1 MINKN
6 LWIDKLGICLSFCCG
21 IHCLV
26 TVFLITL
33 GTSELSYL
41 LLHHKV
47 DNLMSVAIILIGVIA
62 LLPTLIIHKNYGLI
76 GLFLLGFIVLKVG
89 DAFTNIWL
97 KSLAIIIGTVMIIGT
112 HYFNF
117 RKKVKHVKSV

>member
-26 TVFLITL
+26 TVFLISL

-41 LLHHKV
+41 LVHHKV
-47 DNLMSVAIILIGVIA
+47 DNLMSLAIILIGVIA
-62 LLPTLIIHKNYGLI
+62 LLPTLIIHKNYELI

-97 KSLAIIIGTVMIIGT
+97 KSLIIIIGTVMIIGT

-117 RKKVKHVKSV
+117 RKKAKHVKSV

>member
-1 MINKN
+1 
-6 LWIDKLGICLSFCCG
+6 
-21 IHCLV
+21 
-26 TVFLITL
+26 
-33 GTSELSYL
+33 
-41 LLHHKV
+41 
-47 DNLMSVAIILIGVIA
+47 MSVAIILIGVIA

-76 GLFLLGFIVLKVG
+76 GLFFLGFIVLKVG

-117 RKKVKHVKSV
+117 RKKAKHVKSV